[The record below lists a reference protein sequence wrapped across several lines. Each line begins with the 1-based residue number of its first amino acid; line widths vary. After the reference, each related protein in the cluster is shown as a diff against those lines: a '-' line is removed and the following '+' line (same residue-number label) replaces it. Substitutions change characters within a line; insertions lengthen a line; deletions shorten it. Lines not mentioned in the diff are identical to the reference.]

1 MIQYDVGTKV
11 FGDWEITRVLGE
23 GGFGKVFEL
32 KKESYGITAVS
43 AMKIIRIPQSES
55 DRKAVLNMGL
65 DEESAAGYFRNMAA
79 SLIREIQVMSALKS
93 HPGIV
98 SFEDTHVE
106 PHGDGIG
113 QDIQI
118 RMELL
123 TSFQDYI
130 RKHPLDEDEVIRL
143 GIEIS
148 DALEF
153 CRKKEIIHRDI
164 KPGNLFVSEAG
175 WFKLGDFGVARS
187 LTKTMSATR
196 QGTEGYMAPEVY
208 LGKPYGASVDIYS
221 LGLVLYQLMNGNRLP
236 FLPPAPQPVDFDDP
250 ANALA
255 KRMAGTPLLP
265 PCNAGRELAE
275 VILKACAFEPSERY
289 RTAAEFKEALTEV
302 RASGERGIRSRESA
316 KEDPGIMAA
325 EDFDERTLGPF
336 GAGKQPQA
344 EDFGEKTAG
353 PFGKRQQGKLFIGV
367 LEEGTE
373 MKKAREALVRI
384 LMQIMEERKNQL
396 VRELKKGSEQK
407 SGGFPEPKRG
417 QEQKAGEEVL
427 RSSREAVDRY
437 LSENLGDRRADRK
450 DPGQEP
456 QKPDDGTLE
465 QRLLDFWRIR
475 LPLMWKNRDPSWN
488 AYFAPNIPP
497 QICANAVFNIAKG
510 KVNPEQVLAVL
521 DCSIDKNVPGGAGL
535 LITRDTIFIWTVFLT
550 GKGMMG
556 TEKPG
561 EIPYRRLDLVFWKD
575 KMVWGTMKKRPEI
588 FWVTR
593 ENDVDAYKSLGNR
606 YLNCERLVN
615 ALTELNSRADLRAQ

>member
-1 MIQYDVGTKV
+1 
-11 FGDWEITRVLGE
+11 
-23 GGFGKVFEL
+23 
-32 KKESYGITAVS
+32 
-43 AMKIIRIPQSES
+43 
-55 DRKAVLNMGL
+55 
-65 DEESAAGYFRNMAA
+65 
-79 SLIREIQVMSALKS
+79 
-93 HPGIV
+93 
-98 SFEDTHVE
+98 
-106 PHGDGIG
+106 
-113 QDIQI
+113 
-118 RMELL
+118 
-123 TSFQDYI
+123 
-130 RKHPLDEDEVIRL
+130 
-143 GIEIS
+143 
-148 DALEF
+148 
-153 CRKKEIIHRDI
+153 
-164 KPGNLFVSEAG
+164 
-175 WFKLGDFGVARS
+175 
-187 LTKTMSATR
+187 
-196 QGTEGYMAPEVY
+196 
-208 LGKPYGASVDIYS
+208 
-221 LGLVLYQLMNGNRLP
+221 MNGNRLP

-325 EDFDERTLGPF
+325 EDFEERTLGPF

-367 LEEGTE
+367 PEDGTE

-384 LMQIMEERKNQL
+384 LMQIGEERKNQL
-396 VRELKKGSEQK
+396 AWELKKGSEQR
-407 SGGFPEPKRG
+407 SGGFQEPRRG
-417 QEQKAGEEVL
+417 Q
-427 RSSREAVDRY
+427 D
-437 LSENLGDRRADRK
+437 
-450 DPGQEP
+450 P
-456 QKPDDGTLE
+456 QKPDEGALE

-497 QICANAVFNIAKG
+497 QICANAVFNISKG
-510 KVNPEQVLAVL
+510 KVSPEQVLAVL

-561 EIPYRRLDLVFWKD
+561 EIPYRRLELVFWKD

>member
-65 DEESAAGYFRNMAA
+65 DEESAAGYFQNMAA

-325 EDFDERTLGPF
+325 EDFEERTLGPF

-367 LEEGTE
+367 PEDGTE

-384 LMQIMEERKNQL
+384 LMQIGEERKNQL
-396 VRELKKGSEQK
+396 AWELKKGSEQR
-407 SGGFPEPKRG
+407 SGGFQEPRRG
-417 QEQKAGEEVL
+417 Q
-427 RSSREAVDRY
+427 D
-437 LSENLGDRRADRK
+437 
-450 DPGQEP
+450 P
-456 QKPDDGTLE
+456 QKPDEGALE

-497 QICANAVFNIAKG
+497 QICANAVFNISKG
-510 KVNPEQVLAVL
+510 KVSPEQVLAVL

-561 EIPYRRLDLVFWKD
+561 EIPYRRLELVFWKD